1 MTAIAL
7 GADHAGFPLK
17 EDLKSWLIGRGYEVV
32 DCGTQSTESVDYP
45 DYAAAVASA
54 LTAGKA
60 GRGVLVCG
68 SGIGMA
74 IAANKVPGI
83 RAAACTDAYT
93 ARLSREHNDTNVLTL
108 GARITARDS
117 AIEILEVWLAAAFA
131 GGRHVQRVDKLG
143 SIERGEWPT
152 VGRGGASAPP
162 R

>member
-45 DYAAAVASA
+45 DYAAAVAGA
-54 LTAGKA
+54 VTAGKA

-117 AIEILEVWLAAAFA
+117 AIEILEVWLAAEFA
-131 GGRHVQRVDKLG
+131 GGRHTRRVDKVTAL
-143 SIERGEWPT
+143 ERG
-152 VGRGGASAPP
+152 RLDAP

>member
-60 GRGVLVCG
+60 GRGVPVCG

-74 IAANKVPGI
+74 IAANKGPGI

-117 AIEILEVWLAAAFA
+117 AIEILEMWLAAAFA
-131 GGRHVQRVDKLG
+131 GGRHAQRVDKLG
-143 SIERGEWPT
+143 SLERGEWPG

>member
-117 AIEILEVWLAAAFA
+117 AVEILEAWLAAAFA
-131 GGRHVQRVDKLG
+131 GGRHAQRVDKLG

>member
-7 GADHAGFPLK
+7 GADHAGFSLK
-17 EDLKSWLIGRGYEVV
+17 EELKSWLIGRGYEVV
-32 DCGTQSTESVDYP
+32 DCGTQSSESVDYP
-45 DYAAAVASA
+45 DYAAAVAGA
-54 LTAGKA
+54 VTAGKA

-74 IAANKVPGI
+74 IAANKVPSI

-117 AIEILEVWLAAAFA
+117 AIEILEAWLAAAFA
-131 GGRHVQRVDKLG
+131 GGRHAQRVDKLAA
-143 SIERGEWPT
+143 IERGEWPAA
-152 VGRGGASAPP
+152 GRGGASAPP